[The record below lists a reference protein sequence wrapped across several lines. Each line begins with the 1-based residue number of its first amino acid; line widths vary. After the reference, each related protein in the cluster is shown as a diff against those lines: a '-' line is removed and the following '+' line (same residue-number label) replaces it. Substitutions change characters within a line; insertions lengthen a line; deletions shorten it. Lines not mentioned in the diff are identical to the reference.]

1 MRQRKNFRISIT
13 IDKKVV
19 VKDFYTNAEA
29 LEWKL
34 KTIESKLDFTPIENE
49 IFNPIIGFSMY
60 MASNYG
66 RIISLNYKR
75 SGAKKLICPSESKD
89 GYLQS
94 MFLDDNGK
102 YITKKVHR
110 LVALAFYG
118 LPKKDQEVN
127 HKDGNKKNNNSDN
140 LEYITHSE
148 NVKHAFDNGLAKG
161 LAGIKNGNS
170 KLTDDQV
177 RYIRE
182 QKKYGGVH
190 WGREK
195 IANELGISSAHVKD
209 IANSKTLWKHIL
221 V

>member
-13 IDKKVV
+13 IDRKIV
-19 VKDFYTNAEA
+19 VKDFYTEAEA
-29 LEWKL
+29 LDWKL
-34 KTIESKLDFTPIENE
+34 KMIEDELNFTPIEGE
-49 IFNPIIGFSMY
+49 LFKPIFGFSRY

-75 SGAKKLICPSESKD
+75 SGAKKLIAPSASKD

-102 YITKKVHR
+102 YVTKKVHK
-110 LVALAFYG
+110 LVAIAFYG
-118 LPKKDQEVN
+118 VCNDKEVN
-127 HKDGNKKNNNSDN
+127 HKDGDKRNNNSVN
-140 LEYITHSE
+140 LEYVTRSE
-148 NVKHAFDNGLAKG
+148 NVQHAFDNGLAKG
-161 LAGIKNGNS
+161 LSGSKNGNS

-182 QKKYGGVH
+182 RKKYGGLH
-190 WGREK
+190 WGREQ
-195 IANELGISSAHVKD
+195 IANELGISAAHVKD

>member
-19 VKDFYTNAEA
+19 VKDFYTKAAA

-34 KTIESKLDFTPIENE
+34 KIIESKLNYIPIEGE
-49 IFNPIIGFSMY
+49 TFKPIEGFSRY

-66 RIISLNYKR
+66 RIISLDYKR
-75 SGAKKLICPSESKD
+75 SGAKKLINPSASKD

-102 YITKKVHR
+102 YATKKIHK
-110 LVALAFYG
+110 LVAIAFYG
-118 LPKKDQEVN
+118 VCKDKEVN
-127 HKDGNKKNNNSDN
+127 HKDGDKKNNNSDN
-140 LEYITHSE
+140 LEYVTRSE

-161 LAGIKNGNS
+161 LSGSKNGNS
-170 KLTDDQV
+170 KLTEDQV

-182 QKKYGGVH
+182 RKKYGGLH
-190 WGREK
+190 WGREQ

-209 IANSKTLWKHIL
+209 IANSNTLWKHIL

>member
-13 IDKKVV
+13 IDRKIV
-19 VKDFYTNAEA
+19 VKDFYTEAEA
-29 LEWKL
+29 LDWKL
-34 KTIESKLDFTPIENE
+34 KMIEDELNFIPIEGE
-49 IFNPIIGFSMY
+49 VFKPIYGFSRY

-75 SGAKKLICPSESKD
+75 SGAKKLIAPSASKD

-94 MFLDDNGK
+94 MFLDDNAK
-102 YITKKVHR
+102 YVTKKIHK
-110 LVALAFYG
+110 LVAIAFYG
-118 LPKKDQEVN
+118 VCNDKEVN
-127 HKDGNKKNNNSDN
+127 HKDGNKGNNNSVN
-140 LEYITHSE
+140 LEYVTRSE
-148 NVKHAFDNGLAKG
+148 NVQHAFDNGLAKG
-161 LAGIKNGNS
+161 LSGSKNGNS

-182 QKKYGGVH
+182 RKKYGGLH
-190 WGREK
+190 WGREQ
-195 IANELGISSAHVKD
+195 IANELGISAAHVKD